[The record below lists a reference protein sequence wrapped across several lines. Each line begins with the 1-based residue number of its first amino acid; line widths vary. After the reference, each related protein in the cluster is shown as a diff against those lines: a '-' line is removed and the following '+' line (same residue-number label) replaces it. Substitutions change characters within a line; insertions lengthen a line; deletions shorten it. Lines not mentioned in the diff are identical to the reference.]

1 MKITATTE
9 TWRLAQAFSISR
21 GSRTTTEVV
30 VATLDG
36 GDGHIGRGEATP
48 LARYHE
54 SPEATLAQL
63 DAIASRAAQG
73 ESIEAL
79 LATMPPGAA
88 RNALDCAWWDWR
100 CKQSAQRIDH
110 LLGWPPLRPV
120 TTAYTLSI
128 DTPEAMEAAAR
139 KEASRPL
146 LKIKLGDRH
155 VIESVEAVRRGA
167 PESRLIVDANEAWP
181 PGDTQGL
188 LRYLRAMADLG
199 VEFVEQPLP
208 AGNDEALAQ
217 IERPLPVVADES
229 FHTTADLPALLGK
242 YDGINIKLD
251 KTGGLSE
258 ALRAVAAGREA
269 NLRLMCGCMLGTS
282 LAMAPAMVIAQRVDD
297 VDLDAPLLLA
307 DDREQRLI
315 FHGSTIEPF
324 STRLWG

>member
-30 VATLDG
+30 IATLDG

-54 SPEATLAQL
+54 SPEATVAQL
-63 DAIASRAAQG
+63 NAVASRAAQG
-73 ESIEAL
+73 EPIEAL
-79 LATMPPGAA
+79 LETMPPGAA

-100 CKQSAQRIDH
+100 CKQSAQRIEQ

-128 DTPEAMEAAAR
+128 NTPEAMEAAAR
-139 KEASRPL
+139 KEAARPL
-146 LKIKLGDRH
+146 LKIKLGDQL

-167 PESRLIVDANEAWP
+167 PESRLIVDANEAWDAKTLP
-181 PGDTQGL
+181 
-188 LRYLRAMADLG
+188 RYLHAMADLG

-258 ALRAVAAGREA
+258 ALRAVAAAKEA
-269 NLRLMCGCMLGTS
+269 QMRLMCGCMLGTS
-282 LAMAPAMVIAQRVDD
+282 LAMAPAMVIAQRVND

-307 DDREQRLI
+307 DDRPERLI
-315 FHGSTIEPF
+315 YHGSTIEPF
-324 STRLWG
+324 SARLWG